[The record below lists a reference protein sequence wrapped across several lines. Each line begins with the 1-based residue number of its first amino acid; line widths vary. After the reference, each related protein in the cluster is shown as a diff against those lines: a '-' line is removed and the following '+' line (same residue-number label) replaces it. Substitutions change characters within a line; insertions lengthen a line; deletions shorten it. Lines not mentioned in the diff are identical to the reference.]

1 MMLSERQM
9 EAVEC
14 EGSMCLSAGAGTGKT
29 LTLVA
34 KYMEYLN
41 KVESSSNILALTF
54 TDKAAA
60 EMRERVRKKIIEMGG
75 DRVEER
81 LEDLSWSTIQTFHAF
96 CAQIIRDFPLDT
108 GIDPGFTV
116 VDEAQMNLIIS
127 KAGDKLL
134 NSDDPDITAA
144 LNKAMMSVGIRRM
157 PKLFMKL
164 YKKRDLTDTYF
175 ARLLDGDSSAAVR
188 QASED
193 LVEDA
198 WWLLATDRKVRVCVE
213 GFRDVLQRHPQE
225 PFLASVSDDVRV
237 LCSPEPS
244 REEVVKS
251 AIHLFDSL
259 PQRSPSTGLEGDKDY
274 FKKLLNDLKEQRKE
288 YKIKEI
294 IDGNRPELDV
304 MVIEFL
310 TALRTVNQ
318 ALMAEI
324 TRLKRERNGI
334 DYDDMLHAV
343 HRAFKKDPEFVRK
356 YFSSQYKYILIDET
370 QDTDQVQLDIVKS
383 ILGDAEGKNDR
394 LFVVGDPKQSIYF
407 FRDVDVSL
415 YKETRNYILE
425 SLGGSYLPLDKNH
438 RSAPQIVSLVN
449 SVFEKLMTSDSRPWE
464 FKYESVAVTEKRK
477 DHQGSVELHLIDPR
491 LCNGPKQDAIA
502 QANLVASIIKSLVD
516 DGRMVYVE
524 NKDGSYSTRP
534 AEYKDVTI
542 LLRRRTNIFYYER
555 ALKMLGIPYRVHRGL
570 GFFAR
575 QEVLDLYMV
584 LRFLNDE
591 SDDVALYGILRSPY
605 FGLSDSQQHLIYL
618 AGEGTWFER
627 LKKAAESDSGLAEA
641 RNKLENWMQYAR
653 WEPVGDL
660 ASRIV
665 ADSNIQGVY
674 GGLINGQEI
683 RANLNLLRDRLREL
697 QNSGMITLSEAV
709 DCLRNSIEEES
720 REGGAQLEES
730 KAVEIMTV
738 HAAKG
743 LERPIVIVPEMESKP
758 RPVETDPVEVDRSI
772 GLGVK
777 VIDPLSLDLEP
788 DAAMK
793 HIKLQWKLKAEAEF
807 QRLMYVA
814 MTRARDHLIMTGMN
828 EAVGDGKNPI
838 LDGSSWFHFLYGAL
852 GISGKD
858 VSNGK
863 RCYTDSLGVGGTLRI
878 FDVEPDLGG
887 AWQEGTEYSVPEWL
901 TSLPMASPPAA
912 LTYQPPKKI
921 NPSKLGS
928 ASMDGGRDGEEEV
941 EEDDEYQKEDNK
953 EFGIIVH
960 AVFQGRPTSVV
971 MMEHGKDDP
980 KMARDID
987 EMYRKF
993 MQSELMQD
1001 VVEDYKEIPYT
1012 GKRVDR
1018 DEVGQIDRLVKK
1030 KDGSWFLIDYKT
1042 GAPSDSELEGKKQRY
1057 SGQLNAYC
1065 KAIEEMRGIQ
1075 PRAFLYFTNN
1085 GKVVEIQRKK

>member
-14 EGSMCLSAGAGTGKT
+14 EDSMCLSAGAGTGKT

-41 KVESSSNILALTF
+41 KVKSSSNILALTF

-60 EMRERVRKKIIEMGG
+60 EMRERVRKRIVEAGG
-75 DRVEER
+75 DRAEQR

-96 CAQIIRDFPLDT
+96 CAQIIRDFPLET

-116 VDEAQMNLIIS
+116 VDEAQMNLIIGR
-127 KAGDKLL
+127 AGDKLL
-134 NSDDPDITAA
+134 NSNDPEITAA
-144 LNKAMMSVGIRRM
+144 LGKAMMSVGIRRM
-157 PKLFMKL
+157 PKLFVKL
-164 YKKRDLTDTYF
+164 YKKRNLTETYF
-175 ARLLDGDSSAAVR
+175 SKLLDGDSSAAVR

-193 LVEDA
+193 LVMDA

-213 GFRDVLQRHPQE
+213 GFRDLLQRHPKE
-225 PFLASVSDDVRV
+225 PFLTTVSDDVRV
-237 LCSPEPS
+237 LCSPDPP
-244 REEVVKS
+244 REEVVRS
-251 AIHLFDSL
+251 IIHLFDAL
-259 PQRSPSTGLEGDKDY
+259 PQRSPSNGLEGDKDF
-274 FKKLLNDLKEQRKE
+274 FKKLLKDLKDKRKG

-294 IDGNRPELDV
+294 IDGNSPELDR

-310 TALRTVNQ
+310 TALRTVNR
-318 ALMAEI
+318 ALMAEVA
-324 TRLKRERNGI
+324 RLKRERNGI

-356 YFSSQYKYILIDET
+356 YFSFQYKYILIDET
-370 QDTDQVQLDIVKS
+370 QDTDQVQLDIVKA
-383 ILGDAEGKNDR
+383 ILGDAEGKSDR

-415 YKETRNYILE
+415 YKETRDYILE

-449 SVFEKLMTSDSRPWE
+449 SVFEKLMISDSRPWE
-464 FKYESVAVTEKRK
+464 FKYESVAVTKKRK
-477 DHQGSVELHLIDPR
+477 DHQGSAELHLIDPR
-491 LCNGPKQDAIA
+491 LCKTLQQKIVS
-502 QANLVASIIKSLVD
+502 QANLVASIIKNLVD
-516 DGRMVYVE
+516 DGQPVYVE

-542 LLRRRTNIFYYER
+542 LLRRKTNIFYYER
-555 ALKMLGIPYRVHRGL
+555 ALKMLGVPYRVHHGL

-584 LRFLNDE
+584 LRFLDDE
-591 SDDVALYGILRSPY
+591 SDDVALYGVLRSPY
-605 FGLSDSQQHLIYL
+605 FGLSDSQLHLIYL
-618 AGEGTWFER
+618 AGEDTWFER
-627 LKKAAESDSGLAEA
+627 LKKAAEADSRLAEV
-641 RNKLENWMQYAR
+641 RNKLESWMQYAR
-653 WEPVGDL
+653 WEPIGDL

-665 ADSNIQGVY
+665 SDSNIQGVY
-674 GGLINGQEI
+674 GGLINGQEM
-683 RANLNLLRDRLREL
+683 RANLNMLRDRLREL
-697 QNSGMITLSEAV
+697 QNSGTITLSEAV

-730 KAVEIMTV
+730 RAVEIMTV

-743 LERPIVIVPEMESKP
+743 LERPIVVVPEMESEP
-758 RPVETDPVEVDRSI
+758 RPVETEPVEIDRSL

-828 EAVGDGKNPI
+828 EPVEPDKDPI
-838 LDGSSWFHFLYGAL
+838 LDGTTWYHFLYGAL
-852 GISGKD
+852 GISSKD
-858 VSNGK
+858 ISNGK
-863 RCYTDSLGVGGTLRI
+863 RCYTDSLGVGGTLSI
-878 FDVEPDLGG
+878 FDVEPSLGG
-887 AWQEGTEYSVPEWL
+887 AWEEGTEYPVPEWL

-912 LTYQPPKKI
+912 LAYQPPKSI
-921 NPSKLGS
+921 NPSKIG
-928 ASMDGGRDGEEEV
+928 AAAMDGARDGGEEE
-941 EEDDEYQKEDNK
+941 EEDDEYQNEDNK

-960 AVFQGRPTSVV
+960 AVFQGRPASVV
-971 MMEHGKDDP
+971 LMEHGRDDP
-980 KMARDID
+980 KLAKDID
-987 EMYRKF
+987 EMYRRF

-1001 VVEDYKEIPYT
+1001 VVEDYKEIPYA

-1018 DEVGQIDRLVKK
+1018 DEVGQIDRLVRK

-1042 GAPSDSELEGKKQRY
+1042 GAPSDSDLEGKRQRH
-1057 SGQLNAYC
+1057 SGQLKAYC
-1065 KAIEEMRGIQ
+1065 KAIEEMRGVK

-1085 GKVVEIQRKK
+1085 GKVIEIQQ